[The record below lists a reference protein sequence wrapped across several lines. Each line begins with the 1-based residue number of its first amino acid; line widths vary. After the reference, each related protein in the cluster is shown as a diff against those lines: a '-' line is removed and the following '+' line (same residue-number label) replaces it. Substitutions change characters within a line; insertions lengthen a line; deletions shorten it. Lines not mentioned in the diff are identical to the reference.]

1 MATRQLTFAGGA
13 YDRTQALVDGTVKP
27 EGLELNWLTLPYLE
41 IWKRMLN
48 YYDFDASE
56 LSFSSY
62 LIGRSIGKRL
72 IAIPV
77 FPARAFRHSYI
88 FINTKS
94 GIEKPKDLVGKRIG
108 VADFQQTATVWMRGI
123 LQHEYG
129 VDLDQIQWLIWE
141 KESRVAISLPKRY
154 SIQYIPA
161 GKKPDEML
169 LHGELD
175 AIIHA
180 NLFPSLLRADH
191 IQRLFK
197 NYKEVEIDYYK
208 KTGIFPIMHTV
219 AIKEDLWKDC
229 SWIAISLYKAFQ
241 AAKEL
246 AYQRLND
253 VNAYKISMVW
263 FRTPM
268 DEQRE
273 IFGDDPWSYGAENN
287 RKAVETLILYLY
299 EQGLIAE
306 KLNVEEIFAANTL
319 DL

>member
-1 MATRQLTFAGGA
+1 MATRQLIFAGGA
-13 YDRTQALVDGTVKP
+13 YDRTLALIDGTVKP
-27 EGLELNWLTLPYLE
+27 EGLELNWLMLPYLE

-62 LIGRSIGKRL
+62 LIGRSIGKSL

-88 FINTKS
+88 FVNTKS

-123 LQHEYG
+123 LQHEYD
-129 VDLDQIQWLIWE
+129 VDLDKIQWLIWE

-154 SIQYIPA
+154 SIQHIPA

-169 LHGELD
+169 LNGELD

-191 IQRLFK
+191 IQRLFR

-219 AIKEDLWKDC
+219 AIKEDLWQDC

-263 FRTPM
+263 FRAPM
-268 DEQRE
+268 DEQRD
-273 IFGDDPWSYGAENN
+273 IFGGRSLALWRGE
-287 RKAVETLILYLY
+287 
-299 EQGLIAE
+299 
-306 KLNVEEIFAANTL
+306 
-319 DL
+319 